1 MNNVLLYCRTKAT
14 SPIAEQSVCIL
25 AEQLQHNGH
34 QVDISHSLNIPRL
47 ILNSYQTVH
56 LVIENLPLTTNEAI
70 HFGLCKALG
79 KTTIISIL
87 NSDRNLKKAFINFI
101 QPDALS
107 VSQTNHLKHYRSIT
121 CNKFVLP
128 AFPKSEITA
137 RKSQYNHEAFL
148 IPLQSKLD
156 EVFPITLKDSVYFDG
171 RKLLKSFTS
180 LELRKKWTELQ
191 SQRKISDN
199 FHLVLSENK
208 LNELLQEQ
216 SLCVVLAN
224 PVISHT
230 EFTKWLNITLNHQ
243 NLIVLNDY
251 QATGF
256 STHWTSG
263 HNCMVIPQHQW
274 IKNLGHLEFEHDLV
288 ASTYKPNEL
297 FQSTVNELSRL
308 YSKLLQ
314 QKTTLLTSRSA
325 KL

>member
-25 AEQLQHNGH
+25 AEQLQHSGH
-34 QVDISHSLNIPRL
+34 QVDITHSLNIPRL

-56 LVIENLPLTTNEAI
+56 LVIENLPLTTSEAL

-79 KTTIISIL
+79 KTTVISIL

-101 QPDALS
+101 QPDAFS

-128 AFPKSEITA
+128 AFPKTEAPA
-137 RKSQYNHEAFL
+137 RKSQYKHEAFL

-156 EVFPITLKDSVYFDG
+156 EVFAVTLKDTVYFDG
-171 RKLLKSFTS
+171 RKLLKNFTS
-180 LELRKKWTELQ
+180 LQLRKKWTELQ
-191 SQRKISDN
+191 SQKKITDK

-216 SLCVVLAN
+216 NLCVVLAN
-224 PVISHT
+224 PEISHT
-230 EFTKWLNITLNHQ
+230 EFTKWLNITLNQQ

-263 HNCMVIPQHQW
+263 HNCMVVSPHQW
-274 IKNLGHLEFEHDLV
+274 NKSLSHLEFEHDLV
-288 ASTYKPNEL
+288 ASSCKPNEL

-314 QKTTLLTSRSA
+314 QKTTLLTSRSV

>member
-14 SPIAEQSVCIL
+14 SPIAEQSVSIL
-25 AEQLQHNGH
+25 AEQLQHSGH

-56 LVIENLPLTTNEAI
+56 LIVENLPLTTNEAL

-79 KTTIISIL
+79 KTTIVSIL

-107 VSQTNHLKHYRSIT
+107 VSQTNHLKYYRGIT

-128 AFPKSEITA
+128 ALPKTDAQA
-137 RKSQYNHEAFL
+137 RKSQYKHEAFL

-156 EVFPITLKDSVYFDG
+156 EVFAVTLKDTVYFDG
-171 RKLLKSFTS
+171 RKLLKAFTS
-180 LELRKKWTELQ
+180 LQLRKKWNELQ
-191 SQRKISDN
+191 GQKKIGSN
-199 FHLVLSENK
+199 FHLILSENK

-216 SLCVVLAN
+216 NLCVVLAN
-224 PVISHT
+224 ADISHT
-230 EFTKWLNITLNHQ
+230 EFTQWLNITLNQQ

-263 HNCMVIPQHQW
+263 HNCVVVPPNQW
-274 IKNLGHLEFEHDLV
+274 NKSLSHLEFEHDYV

-314 QKTTLLTSRSA
+314 QKTTLLTSRSV